1 VGQWAPR
8 LNDYLLTPRTP
19 TCSAKSSPRSCVFLV
34 TRFMDC
40 DQIKKEKRKAV
51 WGGVG
56 EGLAKGKRRR
66 QLPCWN
72 LLTLLVSGKR
82 TVLFQSCL
90 TPSFL
95 PSFTQR
101 IEKGYVWPAMIEG
114 NVGTPQTKSKTG
126 FTHLLTS
133 VCWLLGCF

>member
-1 VGQWAPR
+1 
-8 LNDYLLTPRTP
+8 
-19 TCSAKSSPRSCVFLV
+19 
-34 TRFMDC
+34 MDC

-51 WGGVG
+51 WGGGGGG
-56 EGLAKGKRRR
+56 EGPAKGKRRR

-72 LLTLLVSGKR
+72 LPVSGKR

-90 TPSFL
+90 T

-126 FTHLLTS
+126 FAHLLTS
-133 VCWLLGCF
+133 VCCLLGCL